1 MLRFRLAHTFEL
13 VALSDIFIVIVGLLV
28 PTLLKVGKSP
38 WQVLYFVVVFS
49 LVEEIL
55 INSFLVPY
63 GLILAFIGLVGFP
76 ALGAVV
82 RKKDLRV
89 VLEISGLIFVT
100 RIALAP
106 FPIKVLEL
114 AVSLP
119 AIYTVIMSVIVFYV
133 LFRKI
138 PLSKIKITRGTIKMP
153 FQILLGALGL
163 PLGLIEYE
171 ILKPKP
177 LSIGPNPVLNEVYI
191 VLTMILF
198 VGVTEELLF
207 RGLLLNY
214 LNNLMPNWLGVHL
227 SSLVFSLFHIGYLN
241 PIEVLFAYSAGV
253 LFAFLVMKTG
263 SLTSSI
269 LAHGIGNIV
278 LFTLASTMPH

>member
-1 MLRFRLAHTFEL
+1 
-13 VALSDIFIVIVGLLV
+13 
-28 PTLLKVGKSP
+28 
-38 WQVLYFVVVFS
+38 
-49 LVEEIL
+49 
-55 INSFLVPY
+55 
-63 GLILAFIGLVGFP
+63 
-76 ALGAVV
+76 
-82 RKKDLRV
+82 
-89 VLEISGLIFVT
+89 
-100 RIALAP
+100 
-106 FPIKVLEL
+106 
-114 AVSLP
+114 
-119 AIYTVIMSVIVFYV
+119 
-133 LFRKI
+133 
-138 PLSKIKITRGTIKMP
+138 
-153 FQILLGALGL
+153 
-163 PLGLIEYE
+163 
-171 ILKPKP
+171 
-177 LSIGPNPVLNEVYI
+177 
-191 VLTMILF
+191 LF